1 MWIKQREVNNYHTI
15 KIWNITLKELKL
27 LLKLTNHTDYV
38 YKVIPLN
45 NNKFCSCSNDK
56 TVKIWN
62 SESYKVLISLQH
74 NDSVDDLLKP
84 QQKNF

>member
-1 MWIKQREVNNYHTI
+1 MEYKTKWAQP
-15 KIWNITLKELKL
+15 

-74 NDSVDDLLKP
+74 DNSVDDLLKP
-84 QQKNF
+84 KQKKFNNKYI